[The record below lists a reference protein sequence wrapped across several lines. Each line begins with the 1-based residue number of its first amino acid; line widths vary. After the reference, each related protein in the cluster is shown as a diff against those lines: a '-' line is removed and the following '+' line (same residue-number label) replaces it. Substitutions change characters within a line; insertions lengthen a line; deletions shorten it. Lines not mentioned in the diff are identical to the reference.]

1 MFFNQA
7 RAEDAKPSDLAPTA
21 TQTANVPAAPP
32 EFVLKFD
39 QNDIATLNQC
49 VGELPFKIA
58 QPFVTKMN
66 VQMAPQLKPKGN

>member
-1 MFFNQA
+1 MMDFRDMIRILQNIGMTF
-7 RAEDAKPSDLAPTA
+7 
-21 TQTANVPAAPP
+21 PP

-66 VQMAPQLKPKGN
+66 VQMAPQLKPKTN